1 MRHLIITGFD
11 GFGGETVN
19 PSWEAVRRLPD
30 TVGNYRLTKLRI
42 PTIFGQA
49 SQAVLNAASAEPA
62 DVILCVGVAAGRDAV
77 TPELL
82 GINWNHARIPDN
94 AGRQPLEQ
102 FIEPDGPAARFATVP
117 VSAMARAI
125 REAGFRGAVS
135 HTAGAYVCNDT
146 LYRLLRHYEGSAVR
160 VGFIHVPALAQMELE
175 QTIGALLSA
184 IGALDE

>member
-1 MRHLIITGFD
+1 MKHLIITGFD
-11 GFGGETVN
+11 GFGGESIN

-30 TVGNYRLTKLRI
+30 QAGSYRLTRIQI
-42 PTIFGQA
+42 PTVFEQA
-49 SQAVLNAASAEPA
+49 ALSVLTAAAADPA
-62 DVILCVGVAAGRDAV
+62 DVILCVGGAAGRDAV
-77 TPELL
+77 TPELM

-94 AGRQPLEQ
+94 AGQQPLEQ

-125 REAGFRGAVS
+125 RQSGFRGAVS

-146 LYRLLRHYEGSAVR
+146 LYRLLRHYDGSAVR
-160 VGFIHVPALAQMELE
+160 VGFIHVPAFAQMELE